1 MNAVRPNRQL
11 WPPVH
16 RLQDRIFRGSDSL
29 SPGQRTRW
37 ALRDEDK
44 MKGLIDK
51 LDSLIAS
58 LEKLFP
64 GLQAQRGQIAT
75 VDASAVVGQLDTEG
89 HAEALEALKEA
100 TARVG
105 PTFNVAASSTSNRYR
120 NVDICDSAQVSN
132 GNYDSEE
139 WARANGT
146 IGQGSGHYYDG
157 IRVSGQAKV
166 QTGDIFCSKNLFGA

>member
-1 MNAVRPNRQL
+1 
-11 WPPVH
+11 
-16 RLQDRIFRGSDSL
+16 
-29 SPGQRTRW
+29 
-37 ALRDEDK
+37 
-44 MKGLIDK
+44 MKGLMDK
-51 LDSLIAS
+51 LDRLITS
-58 LEKLFP
+58 LEQLFP

-100 TARVG
+100 AARVD

-120 NVDICDSAQVSN
+120 KVDIRDSALVSN
-132 GNYDSEE
+132 GNYYSEE

-166 QTGDIFCSKNLFGA
+166 QTGDIFCGKNLFGA